1 MGANWWQ
8 SWQSPFF
15 AIDSEM
21 SGSKARH
28 GTLKACATS
37 RLDVAGTTRNVCV
50 GQRNMPIFEYQC
62 FDCGTKF
69 EEIVLSRR
77 EQSENSTACSDCGS
91 SAVERL
97 FSTFAA
103 HTSSDADTCFNKA
116 EGICQAG
123 GGNMPCGQA

>member
-1 MGANWWQ
+1 M
-8 SWQSPFF
+8 SPRM
-15 AIDSEM
+15 AT
-21 SGSKARH
+21 RH
-28 GTLKACATS
+28 AES
-37 RLDVAGTTRNVCV
+37 VRHVAGTTRNFCL
-50 GQRNMPIFEYQC
+50 GQLNMPIFEYQC

-69 EEIVLSRR
+69 EELVLSRR

-123 GGNMPCGQA
+123 GGNIPCGHA